1 MEDQK
6 KQTPV
11 IVYVSEG
18 LEPYIKKYQRIHR
31 KYYKKKISRADIII
45 LMAGYGV
52 YGLEQEIESMKASII
67 NAI

>member
-11 IVYVSEG
+11 VVYVSEG
-18 LEPYIKKYQRIHR
+18 LEPYIKEYKNVHR
-31 KYYKKKISRADIII
+31 QYYGKIISRADVII
-45 LMAGYGV
+45 LMAGHGV

>member
-18 LEPYIKKYQRIHR
+18 LEPYIKEYQHIHR
-31 KYYKKKISRADIII
+31 KYYGKKISRASTIM

-52 YGLEQEIESMKASII
+52 YGLEQEIKSMKASII